1 MKYEK
6 PNLQI
11 FMIEDADIIRTSG
24 DVEDLG
30 GVQIGPIVPEDG
42 QDGGEYH

>member
-11 FMIEDADIIRTSG
+11 FMIEDADIICTSG
-24 DVEDLG
+24 DEVDLG
-30 GVQIGPIVPEDG
+30 GIQVGPIVPDTGEDESG
-42 QDGGEYH
+42 YQ